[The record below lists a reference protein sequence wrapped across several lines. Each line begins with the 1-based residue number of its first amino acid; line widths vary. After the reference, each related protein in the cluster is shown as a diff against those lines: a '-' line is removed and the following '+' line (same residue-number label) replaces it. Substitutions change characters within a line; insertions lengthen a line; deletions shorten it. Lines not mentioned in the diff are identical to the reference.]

1 MKTITNKFLNRL
13 FITIITFTMTISMLG
28 FNSLAASG
36 DTTVY
41 ITKTGKCY
49 HSSKC
54 SSLSKSKIET
64 TLESASSKYSPCSK
78 CKPPIL
84 DSSSET
90 TESKASTSTKSNVKA
105 ETKNSSSTKKDT
117 STTKNTSKSTTKATT
132 STSTETVS
140 ASDTTESS
148 VWIPNKGGTKYHKKS
163 SCSNMDNPSNVS
175 LDDAKAAGF
184 TPCKKCYK

>member
-1 MKTITNKFLNRL
+1 MKMIKNKFLNRL
-13 FITIITFTMTISMLG
+13 FVTIITFTMTISMTG
-28 FNSLAASG
+28 ITSLAASG

-41 ITKTGKCY
+41 VTKTGKCY
-49 HSSKC
+49 HSSGC

-78 CKPPIL
+78 CKPPVL

-90 TESKASTSTKSNVKA
+90 TEVKASTSTKSTAKS
-105 ETKNSSSTKKDT
+105 ETKKSSTTKNDT
-117 STTKNTSKSTTKATT
+117 STTKSTSKSSTKATT
-132 STSTETVS
+132 STSKETVS
-140 ASDTTESS
+140 SADTTEST
-148 VWIPNKGGTKYHKKS
+148 VWIPTKGGTKYHKKS

-175 LDDAKAAGF
+175 LDDAKAQGF